1 MYDNICK
8 FLAETFPDDVATWLL
23 GQSVPLTKLS
33 PKELSL
39 EPIRADSLILQQSD
53 HLILHAEFQ
62 TTPAEDIPF
71 RMADYRLRVYRRYPE
86 KQMIQVVIYL
96 KKSNSPLVYQDS
108 FNIAGLQAQF
118 RVIRLWEQ
126 PKELFLNSPG
136 LLPFAVLS
144 DTENRSEVLNQVAVE
159 LDKIKEN
166 RVRSNLAAASG
177 ILAGLVLNQEMI
189 RQILRRDMMRES
201 VIYQE
206 ILQEGRLEGR
216 LEGKLE
222 GEQQGII
229 QGKQEIARN
238 LLNSGMTVEQVVK
251 LTGLPLELVQNLVGD
266 ITSQH

>member
-23 GQSVPLTKLS
+23 GYSVPLTKLS

-62 TTPAEDIPF
+62 TNPAEDIPF
-71 RMADYRLRVYRRYPE
+71 RMADYRLRVYRRFPE

-108 FNIAGLQAQF
+108 FNIAGLTAQF

-144 DTENRSEVLNQVAVE
+144 DSENRSEVLNQVAVE

-206 ILQEGRLEGR
+206 ILQEGRLEGK
-216 LEGKLE
+216 LEGRLE
-222 GEQQGII
+222 GEQQGIT
-229 QGKQEIARN
+229 KVARN
-238 LLNSGMTVEQVVK
+238 LLKSGMTVEQVVK
-251 LTGLPLELVQNLVGD
+251 LTGLPLESVQKLAGD
-266 ITSQH
+266 ITS